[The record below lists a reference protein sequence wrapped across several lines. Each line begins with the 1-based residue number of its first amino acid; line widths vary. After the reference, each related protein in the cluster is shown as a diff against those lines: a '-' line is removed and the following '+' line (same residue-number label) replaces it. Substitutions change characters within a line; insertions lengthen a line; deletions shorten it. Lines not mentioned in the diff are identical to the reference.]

1 MKFNFSGAELF
12 LSFLSG
18 ETSIR
23 QVFEHPAY
31 QIVRLHAQKFSQG
44 LESRDISLAL
54 EGKPSPFYGLKNLT
68 QNLPK
73 INKLL
78 AEIRMAAADWVET
91 AQNNLQRVFP
101 EEDTST
107 ITIFPIIG
115 YDMGIGLKD
124 GVCMN
129 LNWQPYL
136 DKPEEFLC
144 YMLHECTHV
153 IYERYHEV
161 PAIQDIHS
169 PEEWLSFF
177 KLMVQ
182 NEGYAVYLPLHLR
195 IQRGYME
202 DPDYRVLSDSEQL
215 EALHRSFWGII
226 EKLTK
231 NPPDDIEEMLKMTFG
246 PQRLTYRIGCDII
259 RKIEAASGAAEVKK
273 AFYMDG
279 ETFIS
284 EYRRM
289 ISL

>member
-1 MKFNFSGAELF
+1 MKFNFSGAEVF

-18 ETSIR
+18 EKSLR

-31 QIVRLHAQKFSQG
+31 QIVRLHAQKYSQG
-44 LESRDISLAL
+44 LEPGDISLAL
-54 EGKPSPFYGLKNLT
+54 EDKPSPFYGLRDLPL
-68 QNLPK
+68 NLPK
-73 INKLL
+73 IIKLL
-78 AEIRMAAADWVET
+78 AEIQMAAADWVEI
-91 AQNNLQRVFP
+91 AQNNLQSVFP

-129 LNWQPYL
+129 LNWRPYL
-136 DKPEEFLC
+136 DQPEEFLC
-144 YMLHECTHV
+144 YMIHECTHV

-161 PAIQDIHS
+161 PAIRDINS
-169 PEEWLSFF
+169 PEGWLSFF

-182 NEGYAVYLPLHLR
+182 NEGYAVYLPLRLR

-202 DPDYRVLSDSEQL
+202 DPDYQALYDSEQL
-215 EALHRSFWGII
+215 EAHRRAFWGVI

-231 NPPDDIEEMLKMTFG
+231 DPPDDLEEILEMTFG

-259 RKIEAASGAAEVKK
+259 RKIETASGTAGVKK

-284 EYRRM
+284 EYGRM
-289 ISL
+289 ISI